1 MKVTNMN
8 RSKVEPYASIVDAAL
23 EQLQKMHQ
31 QDNIMKKGWGNWYPI
46 SYLSR
51 LKMKFLKK
59 SSLHKFG

>member
-31 QDNIMKKGWGNWYPI
+31 QDNITKKG
-46 SYLSR
+46 
-51 LKMKFLKK
+51 
-59 SSLHKFG
+59 